1 MVVLLVL
8 SIILLF
14 LTVDYVV
21 QRAEA
26 RRFAGIETAASIP
39 IDLKLPV
46 TPRPAGP

>member
-21 QRAEA
+21 QRTEA
-26 RRFAGIETAASIP
+26 HRASFAAKTFPAAVDIHG
-39 IDLKLPV
+39 K
-46 TPRPAGP
+46 G